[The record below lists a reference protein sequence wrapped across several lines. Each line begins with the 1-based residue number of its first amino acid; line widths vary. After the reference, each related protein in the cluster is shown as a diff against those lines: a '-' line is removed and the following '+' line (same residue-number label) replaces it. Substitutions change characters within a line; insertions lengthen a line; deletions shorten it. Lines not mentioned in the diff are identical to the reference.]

1 MLTTENVDRSKLS
14 DMMLDYVQ
22 NKDNYP
28 NDIVLFRVGDF
39 YEAYFQDALPLSQ
52 ITGIRLTAKKIGTK
66 SKKSINNKVECV
78 EVEES
83 VNVKEL
89 QNSKLLIPMA
99 GVPWRNLMSYANKL
113 IQAGR
118 RVVVV
123 EQLEDPKEVK
133 NRNIKRGVVCILS
146 TQDLSNDFIVEY
158 LNNFL
163 CVIYREKNTYS
174 LCFSDISTGDIYVT
188 YTDNLTGVLNEIYRY
203 KPSEIVI
210 NSSDLP
216 IFSDLIENKLK
227 MRVMLTV
234 EDSIYQIKNPIVQL
248 QKAFNVKGIEDFDF
262 CNLIELDS
270 ICSMLNY
277 ISYTQKIEINFNKL
291 PVFYRNKSYLE
302 IDMDSRLN
310 LELTENVISRNSSDR
325 RGTLLGVLDHCKTS
339 MGSRL
344 LKQWIDK
351 PLQSKSKIE
360 SRLDCIS
367 ELVLDETSLDDL
379 RDSMVGILDISRIL
393 GRLKTNKSIPRD
405 LVNLRDSLKLLPTI
419 IKHLGS
425 YNTKLLRNLRDNFSD
440 FSDLVFLLDNALV
453 DDPVSDIKEG
463 IVIKAGYNHDLDT
476 ARDMESNTN
485 KYLIEFEES
494 EKLKTGIKNL
504 KVCNKN
510 GRCTIEVT
518 KTNLDKVPNYY
529 RVEKALKSSTRFVT
543 DELDKL
549 DKELVSAIERSKSIE
564 IELYDEL
571 KSMVLLE
578 SSKLTVLCDVLSTLD
593 VLCSLAKVS
602 VTNNYTRPKI
612 NTDGYLNIV
621 GGRHPVVER
630 MGSEEFIENNLVMN
644 LEDSCFLLITGP
656 NMAGKSTYMR
666 QNALIVILAHIG
678 CFVPANE
685 ADICMIDKIFT
696 RIGASDDISSGRS
709 TYMVEMTEVKNIL
722 ENATKNSLVLLD
734 EVGRGTS
741 TSDGLAIAQA
751 ISEYIY
757 SKIGCKT
764 LFATHY
770 HELISLEKQL
780 KGFKNYHLTVKK
792 ENGELI
798 FLRKIER
805 GGLSESYGIDV
816 AQLAGI
822 PESIVKRAWDILN
835 VIESENPRV
844 VDVKED
850 NSVVNLLKGIDKTT
864 LTPISA
870 YKILSDLIARI

>member
-1 MLTTENVDRSKLS
+1 MLTTKNVDRSKLS
-14 DMMLDYVQ
+14 DMMLDYVK

-52 ITGIRLTAKKIGTK
+52 ITGIRLTAKKIGSKTK
-66 SKKSINNKVECV
+66 KNINGSNENI
-78 EVEES
+78 ESEES
-83 VNVKEL
+83 VNVNDL
-89 QNSKLLIPMA
+89 QNSKILIPMA

-123 EQLEDPKEVK
+123 EQLENPKEVK

-310 LELTENVISRNSSDR
+310 LELTENVSNHSNDR
-325 RGTLLGVLDHCKTS
+325 RGTLFGVLDKCKTS

-351 PLQSKSKIE
+351 PLQNKNKIE
-360 SRLDCIS
+360 LRLDSIS
-367 ELVLDETSLDDL
+367 ELVLDKGSLEKL
-379 RDSMVGILDISRIL
+379 SNSMIGILDISRIL

-405 LVNLRDSLKLLPTI
+405 LVNLRDSLRLLPNI
-419 IKHLGS
+419 VNNLND
-425 YNTKLLRNLRDNFSD
+425 YNSLLLKRLKDNFSD
-440 FSDLVFLLDNALV
+440 FSALVFLLDKALV
-453 DDPVSDIKEG
+453 DEPASDIKDG
-463 IVIKAGYNHDLDT
+463 IVIRAGYNHDLDT

-494 EKLKTGIKNL
+494 EKQKTGIKNL

-518 KTNLDKVPNYY
+518 KTNLDKVPDYY
-529 RVEKALKSSTRFVT
+529 RVEKALKSSTRYVT

-549 DKELVSAIERSKSIE
+549 DKELISAIERSKNIE

-571 KSMVLLE
+571 KSMILLE
-578 SSKLTVLCDVLSTLD
+578 GSRLTTLCDVLSTLD
-593 VLCSLAKVS
+593 VLCSLANVS
-602 VTNNYTRPKI
+602 LTNNYVCPNI
-612 NTDGYLNIV
+612 NSNGYLNIV
-621 GGRHPVVER
+621 GGRHPVVEQ
-630 MGSEEFIENNLVMN
+630 MSSDKFVENNLVMN
-644 LEDSCFLLITGP
+644 LDDSCFLLVTGP

-678 CFVPANE
+678 CFVPAE
-685 ADICMIDKIFT
+685 KADICMIDKIFT

-757 SKIGCKT
+757 NNIGCKT

-770 HELISLEKQL
+770 HELIALEKQL
-780 KGFKNYHLTVKK
+780 KGFRNYHLSVKK

-798 FLRKIER
+798 FLRKIEQ

-822 PESIVKRAWDILN
+822 PSSVIARAWDILN
-835 VIESENPRV
+835 IIENQNSRIVE
-844 VDVKED
+844 VKEEKNKID
-850 NSVVNLLKGIDKTT
+850 MYLKTIDKST

-870 YKILSDLIARI
+870 YKILNDILEMM

>member
-1 MLTTENVDRSKLS
+1 M
-14 DMMLDYVQ
+14 
-22 NKDNYP
+22 
-28 NDIVLFRVGDF
+28 
-39 YEAYFQDALPLSQ
+39 
-52 ITGIRLTAKKIGTK
+52 
-66 SKKSINNKVECV
+66 
-78 EVEES
+78 
-83 VNVKEL
+83 VN
-89 QNSKLLIPMA
+89 
-99 GVPWRNLMSYANKL
+99 
-113 IQAGR
+113 
-118 RVVVV
+118 
-123 EQLEDPKEVK
+123 
-133 NRNIKRGVVCILS
+133 
-146 TQDLSNDFIVEY
+146 
-158 LNNFL
+158 
-163 CVIYREKNTYS
+163 
-174 LCFSDISTGDIYVT
+174 
-188 YTDNLTGVLNEIYRY
+188 
-203 KPSEIVI
+203 
-210 NSSDLP
+210 
-216 IFSDLIENKLK
+216 
-227 MRVMLTV
+227 
-234 EDSIYQIKNPIVQL
+234 
-248 QKAFNVKGIEDFDF
+248 
-262 CNLIELDS
+262 
-270 ICSMLNY
+270 
-277 ISYTQKIEINFNKL
+277 
-291 PVFYRNKSYLE
+291 
-302 IDMDSRLN
+302 
-310 LELTENVISRNSSDR
+310 
-325 RGTLLGVLDHCKTS
+325 
-339 MGSRL
+339 
-344 LKQWIDK
+344 
-351 PLQSKSKIE
+351 
-360 SRLDCIS
+360 
-367 ELVLDETSLDDL
+367 
-379 RDSMVGILDISRIL
+379 
-393 GRLKTNKSIPRD
+393 
-405 LVNLRDSLKLLPTI
+405 
-419 IKHLGS
+419 
-425 YNTKLLRNLRDNFSD
+425 
-440 FSDLVFLLDNALV
+440 
-453 DDPVSDIKEG
+453 
-463 IVIKAGYNHDLDT
+463 
-476 ARDMESNTN
+476 
-485 KYLIEFEES
+485 
-494 EKLKTGIKNL
+494 NL

-564 IELYDEL
+564 IELYDEI

-822 PESIVKRAWDILN
+822 PESIIKRAWDILN

-850 NSVVNLLKGIDKTT
+850 NPVVNLLKGIDKTT

-870 YKILSDLIARI
+870 YKILSDLIARV